1 MRIRLFPTTLAL
13 GAALLAG
20 AALISTAGAVQA
32 SGPCADPNNNCPNNG
47 QVTFTSGGNG
57 ATGSGS
63 GAAAQ
68 SGPSISVD
76 PGAGAIGDTVTVSG
90 QGFAAGGRGS
100 IIFINLVT
108 PDGGTVEMRNDGDPL
123 VYAGNDGSFSADVV
137 VPAKAQQGRQQV
149 CVNSLVTAK
158 VCTPFTV
165 AGGAA
170 PQPNSGPAANPQSVA
185 GHYQCSSML
194 LVGFGSQWCTGSEP
208 VLALYADGTYSFG
221 DASGSYSYD
230 GSQVSFDG
238 GAVIGT
244 VQNRTL
250 RFEITTDAGT
260 VRYTYIRMDY

>member
-1 MRIRLFPTTLAL
+1 MRIHLLPTALTL

-20 AALISTAGAVQA
+20 AALISSAGVAQA

-47 QVTFTSGGNG
+47 QVTFTSGGGANG
-57 ATGSGS
+57 SAG

-68 SGPSISVD
+68 SGPAISVT

-123 VYAGNDGSFSADVV
+123 VYAGSDGSFSADVV
-137 VPAKAQQGRQQV
+137 VPAKAQQGRQQI

-165 AGGAA
+165 SGGAA
-170 PQPNSGPAANPQSVA
+170 PQPHNAPAANPQSIV
-185 GHYQCSSML
+185 GHYQCSSEL

-221 DASGSYSYD
+221 DAAGTYSYD
-230 GSQVSFDG
+230 GTQVSFDG

-244 VQNRTL
+244 VQNRKLT
-250 RFEITTDAGT
+250 FEITTDAGT